1 MNFEVDSEA
10 LTMAIQHYG
19 KPNQVLKLIEELHEL
34 SEVLQLMLIGGSVS
48 DTSEIHAMIRRTRAN
63 LDAIRTIK
71 PRLAGMTPDTAFYV
85 ADEFA
90 DSIIMIMQ
98 GIDIFNCRD
107 LTQERIFAKE
117 ARLLERIE
125 SEEP

>member
-1 MNFEVDSEA
+1 MIDVDGDV
-10 LTMAIQHYG
+10 LDLAIKHYG
-19 KPNQVLKLIEELHEL
+19 KTNQVLKLIEELHEL

-63 LDAIRTIK
+63 LDAIKRINPK
-71 PRLAGMTPDTAFYV
+71 LADMDSETAFRA

-98 GIDIFNCRD
+98 GIDIFECGD

-117 ARLLERIE
+117 SRLLERINE
-125 SEEP
+125 DEI

>member
-1 MNFEVDSEA
+1 MDTDVSKR
-10 LTMAIQHYG
+10 AIQYYG

-48 DTSEIHAMIRRTRAN
+48 DTSEIHAMTRRTRAN
-63 LDAIRTIK
+63 LDAIKRINPK
-71 PRLAGMTPDTAFYV
+71 LADMDSETAFRA

-98 GIDIFNCRD
+98 GIDIFECED
-107 LTQERIFAKE
+107 LTQKRIFFKE
-117 ARLLERIE
+117 SRLLDRIE
-125 SEEP
+125 GNDKP

>member
-1 MNFEVDSEA
+1 MNFVMDTDVSKR
-10 LTMAIQHYG
+10 AIQYYG

-34 SEVLQLMLIGGSVS
+34 SKVLQLMLIGGSVS
-48 DTSEIHAMIRRTRAN
+48 DASEIHAMIRRTRAN

-107 LTQERIFAKE
+107 LTQEIIFAKE
-117 ARLLERIE
+117 TRLLERIE
-125 SEEP
+125 SGEP

>member
-1 MNFEVDSEA
+1 MIDVDGDV
-10 LTMAIQHYG
+10 LDLAIQHYG

-48 DTSEIHAMIRRTRAN
+48 DTSEIHAMTRRTRAN
-63 LDAIRTIK
+63 LDAIKRINPK
-71 PRLAGMTPDTAFYV
+71 LADMDSETAFRA

-90 DSIIMIMQ
+90 DSIIMIIQ
-98 GIDIFNCRD
+98 GIDIFDCRD